1 MRRGSTRLHRAASV
15 VYCHGTTHSL
25 AMLKAHN
32 AQISRG
38 CTGEERVP
46 LACQKK
52 ELPSRTHM
60 GWSDKDWDRI
70 AAELDDGAESD
81 DGDSL
86 NVVSVQRN
94 AQRVAELVRTL
105 RPDVKPDNVDV
116 APPMG
121 MNSPAL
127 MRGALAKAMNDV
139 SRHLH
144 ATPPSTRRAS
154 EREAASGREAALEAL
169 VAPEPVGGAEPVGAT
184 PRVAVGQCSGASG
197 RVGGS

>member
-1 MRRGSTRLHRAASV
+1 MRRGSTRLHRRPTSV
-15 VYCHGTTHSL
+15 GFRRGATHKLGTI
-25 AMLKAHN
+25 KARNN
-32 AQISRG
+32 AQMFHG
-38 CTGEERVP
+38 YTGEGVRPTRVE
-46 LACQKK
+46 KK

-60 GWSDKDWDRI
+60 GWSDKNWGRI

-121 MNSPAL
+121 TNSPAL
-127 MRGALAKAMNDV
+127 MRGDLAKAMNDV

-154 EREAASGREAALEAL
+154 GRAGASEVP
-169 VAPEPVGGAEPVGAT
+169 VAPEAPVGGAVPAGAAPT
-184 PRVAVGQCSGASG
+184 VAVEQCSGASG
-197 RVGGS
+197 RVGAS